1 MRPIHGRHL
10 HDFPIHAPRQRV
22 FEAFATPAGL
32 DHWWT
37 KSSTGKPTEGAEFT
51 LGFGPDYDWKAKVT
65 RCVPGSAF
73 ELQMTQAAPDWMG
86 TRVGCQL
93 DGEPTTQVRFY
104 HTGWPTQNEHWRISC
119 YCWAMYLR
127 LLRRYLENGETVP
140 YEQRL
145 EA

>member
-1 MRPIHGRHL
+1 MADIF
-10 HDFPIHAPRQRV
+10 HDFPIHVPRQRV

-37 KSSTGKPTEGAEFT
+37 KSSTGKPSEGAEFT
-51 LGFGPDYDWKAKVT
+51 LGFGPGYDWKAKVT
-65 RCVPGSAF
+65 RCVPDSAF
-73 ELQMTQAAPDWMG
+73 ELQMTKADPDWVG

-93 DGEPTTQVRFY
+93 DGESTTQVRFY
-104 HTGWPTQNEHWRISC
+104 HTSWPTQNEHWRISC

-127 LLRRYLENGETVP
+127 LLRRYLENSETVP